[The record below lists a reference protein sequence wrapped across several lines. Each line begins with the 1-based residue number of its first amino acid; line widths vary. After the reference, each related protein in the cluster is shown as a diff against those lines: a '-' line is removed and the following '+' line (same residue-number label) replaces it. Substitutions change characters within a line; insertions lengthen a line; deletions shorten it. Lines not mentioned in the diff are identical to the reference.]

1 MLLEQ
6 GKLRSGR
13 VRMESRDAQNSGE
26 DLRAQLEALQRLL
39 NQKDRQIEQLESRT
53 EGLQEA
59 KETASNQASTLE
71 QQLEE
76 TKLCGELEM
85 LRALEGL
92 RTEHR

>member
-1 MLLEQ
+1 
-6 GKLRSGR
+6 
-13 VRMESRDAQNSGE
+13 MESRDAQNSGE